1 MTEPTT
7 PAPGSNADYPDQ
19 HVVEVASARVD
30 GVVTPAEQVE
40 FLADSR
46 INALVGQFDALRS
59 LLAQNPE
66 PTRALREQHLAA
78 ALDALTPAPVAS
90 LEAARI
96 RRARR
101 LAPAPAL
108 AAAAAVAALAVVI
121 GSVASRSSNNEPVAA
136 KSSAEI
142 TAAERTA
149 TDQAPQPEQTPVT
162 AEVGPSEAQQLVP
175 AAEAV
180 ADSVAEDAGTTAD
193 TASTGDTEQTLTA
206 RSTAELRGIA
216 LAVVQR
222 GVANRVPPLTNPC
235 SAINGVPVAQV
246 LWMDRQSLLF
256 LVPSAENA
264 VGALVVNPETCDI
277 DASTSLTG

>member
-46 INALVGQFDALRS
+46 VNALAGQFDALRS

-78 ALDALTPAPVAS
+78 ALDALAPAPVAS

-101 LAPAPAL
+101 LAPAL
-108 AAAAAVAALAVVI
+108 AAAAAIAALGVVI
-121 GSVASRSSNNEPVAA
+121 GSVAGRSSNNEPVAA
-136 KSSAEI
+136 KNASEI
-142 TAAERTA
+142 TAADRTT
-149 TDQAPQPEQTPVT
+149 TDQTPQPEPTPVA
-162 AEVGPSEAQQLVP
+162 AEAGPSDAQQLAP
-175 AAEAV
+175 AVV
-180 ADSVAEDAGTTAD
+180 ADSVADNAGTAAD
-193 TASTGDTEQTLTA
+193 TANAGDTEQILTA

-222 GVANRVPPLTNPC
+222 GVTNRVPPMTNPC
-235 SAINGVPVAQV
+235 SAVNGVPVAEV
-246 LWMDRQSLLF
+246 LWMDRRSLLF

-264 VGALVVNPETCDI
+264 VEVLVVNPETCDV
-277 DASTSLTG
+277 DASASLTG

>member
-46 INALVGQFDALRS
+46 VNALAGQFDALRS

-78 ALDALTPAPVAS
+78 ALDALAPAPVAS

-101 LAPAPAL
+101 LAPAL
-108 AAAAAVAALAVVI
+108 AAAAAIAALGVVI
-121 GSVASRSSNNEPVAA
+121 GSVAGRSSNNEPVAA
-136 KSSAEI
+136 KNASEI
-142 TAAERTA
+142 TAADRTA
-149 TDQAPQPEQTPVT
+149 TDQTPQPEPTPVA
-162 AEVGPSEAQQLVP
+162 AEAGPSDAQQLVP
-175 AAEAV
+175 AAAVV
-180 ADSVAEDAGTTAD
+180 ADPVADNAGTTAD

-222 GVANRVPPLTNPC
+222 GVTNRVPPMTNPC
-235 SAINGVPVAQV
+235 SAVNGVPVAEV
-246 LWMDRQSLLF
+246 LWMDRRSLLF

-264 VGALVVNPETCDI
+264 VEVLVVNPETCDV
-277 DASTSLTG
+277 DASASLTG

>member
-46 INALVGQFDALRS
+46 VNALTGQFDALRS

-78 ALDALTPAPVAS
+78 ALDALAPAPVAS

-101 LAPAPAL
+101 LAPAL
-108 AAAAAVAALAVVI
+108 AAAAAIAALGVVI
-121 GSVASRSSNNEPVAA
+121 GSVAGRSSNNEPVAA
-136 KSSAEI
+136 KNASEI
-142 TAAERTA
+142 TAADRTA
-149 TDQAPQPEQTPVT
+149 TDQTPQPEPTPVA
-162 AEVGPSEAQQLVP
+162 AEAGPSDAQQLVP
-175 AAEAV
+175 AVV
-180 ADSVAEDAGTTAD
+180 ADSVADNAGTAAD
-193 TASTGDTEQTLTA
+193 TANAGDTEQILTA

-222 GVANRVPPLTNPC
+222 GVTNRVPPMTNPC
-235 SAINGVPVAQV
+235 SAVNGVPVAEV
-246 LWMDRQSLLF
+246 LWMDRRSLLF

-264 VGALVVNPETCDI
+264 VEVLVVNPETCDI

>member
-40 FLADSR
+40 FVADSR
-46 INALVGQFDALRS
+46 VNALAEQFDALRS

-101 LAPAPAL
+101 LAPAL

-149 TDQAPQPEQTPVT
+149 TDQAPQPEQTLVT

-175 AAEAV
+175 AAAAV

-222 GVANRVPPLTNPC
+222 G
-235 SAINGVPVAQV
+235 
-246 LWMDRQSLLF
+246 
-256 LVPSAENA
+256 
-264 VGALVVNPETCDI
+264 
-277 DASTSLTG
+277 

>member
-46 INALVGQFDALRS
+46 VNALAGQFDALRS

-78 ALDALTPAPVAS
+78 ALDALAPAPVAS

-101 LAPAPAL
+101 LAPAL
-108 AAAAAVAALAVVI
+108 AAAAAIAALGVVI
-121 GSVASRSSNNEPVAA
+121 GSVAGRSSNNEPVAA
-136 KSSAEI
+136 KNASEI
-142 TAAERTA
+142 TAADRTA
-149 TDQAPQPEQTPVT
+149 TDQTPQPEPTPVA
-162 AEVGPSEAQQLVP
+162 AEAGPSDAQQLVP
-175 AAEAV
+175 AVV
-180 ADSVAEDAGTTAD
+180 ADSVADNAGTAAD
-193 TASTGDTEQTLTA
+193 TANAGDTEQILTA

-222 GVANRVPPLTNPC
+222 GVTNRVPPMTNPC
-235 SAINGVPVAQV
+235 SAVNGVPVAEV
-246 LWMDRQSLLF
+246 LWMDRRSLLF

-264 VGALVVNPETCDI
+264 VEVLVVNPETCDV
-277 DASTSLTG
+277 DASASLTG